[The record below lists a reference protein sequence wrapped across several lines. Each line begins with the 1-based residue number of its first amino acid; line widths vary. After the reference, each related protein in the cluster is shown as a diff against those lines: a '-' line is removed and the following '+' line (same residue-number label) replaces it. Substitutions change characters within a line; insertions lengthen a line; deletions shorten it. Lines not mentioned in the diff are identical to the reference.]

1 LSKIDIVIL
10 LLLALG
16 AYLGYKRGFLMTLFF
31 LLALVLGIFLAFK
44 LMGEGMILLHTHFN
58 ADQSFLPYLAFIII
72 FILVIILVVFVGRRI
87 KNSVDQTFLG
97 KVDALAGAA
106 LGAIK
111 YAFCLSVVIWLAE
124 SLKIQL
130 PENWVAGSTL
140 YPITA
145 KVAERTS
152 GFLGQ
157 FIPFFKEIFRQ
168 F

>member
-1 LSKIDIVIL
+1 MNKVDIVIFL
-10 LLLALG
+10 LLSLG

-31 LLALVLGIFLAFK
+31 LLALVTGVFLGFK
-44 LMGEGMILLHTHFN
+44 LMREGMVLLHEYLN
-58 ADQSFLPYLAFIII
+58 ADQSFLPYLSFGII
-72 FILVIILVVFVGRRI
+72 FIAVIVLVIFLGARI

-97 KVDALAGAA
+97 KVDALAGAL

-111 YAFCLSVVIWLAE
+111 YAFGLSVIIWLAE
-124 SLKIQL
+124 SLRIQL
-130 PENWVAGSTL
+130 PESWVADSRL

-145 KVAERTS
+145 TVAEKAS
-152 GFLGQ
+152 AFLGQ